1 LVSLLIKAIKE
12 INTNGYIIILAHR
25 HKWHGSKPVPPKT
38 LPEAILLIGSPK
50 LEKYKDHSIANKDC
64 TKITRSI
71 LIGFMDNIKKK

>member
-1 LVSLLIKAIKE
+1 MVSLRTNAIKE

-25 HKWHGSKPVPPKT
+25 HKWQGSKPVPPKT

-50 LEKYKDHSIANKDC
+50 LEKYKDHAIANKDC

-71 LIGFMDNIKKK
+71 FIGFMHKIKKK